1 MNDQKNSQ
9 QAFLGKI
16 EYEAAVYT
24 TQKIQD
30 YVGNP
35 LIEALPPILETEEQV
50 VDAFYSLP
58 RVRDEERVLPPLL
71 RTHVIKRVKG
81 FIQPLPIHIKME
93 SKISVL
99 IRQSYLSRNPLSI
112 EYKKRMKLLHQ
123 LKAESEINAD
133 DVTNYYSGFTSTAEC
148 MFING
153 VSGMGKT
160 TAARRILQMYPQI
173 IRHSEYGGQ
182 LFTRTQIV
190 WLKVDCPYD
199 GSFTTLCRSIFQE
212 IDRLTGSRWNEKYG
226 YLTRSTSTMVMHLT
240 TLLANYDVG
249 LIVIDEIQ
257 NLYNAKGDPTEML
270 DFFVTITNTFSVPIV
285 FIGTNRARNLFQ
297 KNFRLA
303 RRIQSD
309 GYIEIAN
316 LKKDS
321 AEWCLFMES
330 LWSFHVLEDDLPLN
344 NDFNDVFYDQ
354 CQGVIAVAIMLFIF
368 AQNRAISEGKTALT
382 PEFINK
388 TANEDLKLIKP
399 MIVALRSKNPL
410 EIAKFDDL
418 SIDEDAILKHY
429 EHNIAMSE
437 RVQEKIRQRKEEL
450 EDVRSKVNDNLFI
463 EFSTSGL
470 FTSIKPDTM
479 REIIDSTVSNSDVN
493 LDYDDLKD
501 LTMELLQAE
510 KKRLKKPKNDN
521 VVSMEKQSLLVIF
534 DKSVKDKQH
543 PYDGFKKCDFIKDP
557 LIEFLKVK

>member
-1 MNDQKNSQ
+1 MNDRKSDQQTVLEKN
-9 QAFLGKI
+9 
-16 EYEAAVYT
+16 EYEAAIYT
-24 TQKIQD
+24 PQKIQD

-58 RVRDEERVLPPLL
+58 RVRDEERGLPPLL

-99 IRQSYLSRNPLSI
+99 IRQSYLSRNPLGI

-123 LKAESEINAD
+123 LKEENEINAD
-133 DVTNYYSGFTSTAEC
+133 EVANYYSGFTSTAEC

-199 GSFTTLCRSIFQE
+199 GSFTTLCRNIFQE

-321 AEWCLFMES
+321 AEWCLFIES
-330 LWSFHVLEDDLPLN
+330 LWSFHVLEDDLPMN
-344 NDFNDVFYDQ
+344 NEFNEVFYDQ
-354 CQGVIAVAIMLFIF
+354 CQGVIAVAIMLFMF

-382 PEFINK
+382 PETINK

-399 MIVALRSKNPL
+399 MIMALRSGNPM

-418 SIDEDAILKHY
+418 TIDENAILKHY
-429 EHNIAMSE
+429 EQDIAMSE
-437 RVQEKIRQRKEEL
+437 RVQEKIRQKKEEL
-450 EDVRSKVNDNLFI
+450 EDVRGKANDDLFI

-470 FTSIKPDTM
+470 FTSIKTDTM
-479 REIIDSTVSNSDVN
+479 RKIIDSIVTNSDVN
-493 LDYDDLKD
+493 TDYDDLKD
-501 LTMELLQAE
+501 LAMELLQAE

-521 VVSMEKQSLLVIF
+521 VVFMEKQSLLVIF
-534 DKSVKDKQH
+534 DKSVKDNQH
-543 PYDGFKKCDFIKDP
+543 PYDGFKKYGFIKNP
-557 LIEFLKVK
+557 LVEFLKVE

>member
-1 MNDQKNSQ
+1 MNDQKNNQ
-9 QAFLGKI
+9 QAFLEKN

-24 TQKIQD
+24 THKLQD
-30 YVGNP
+30 YIGNP

-99 IRQSYLSRNPLSI
+99 IRQSYLSRNPFSI

-160 TAARRILQMYPQI
+160 TAAKRILQMYPQI
-173 IRHSEYGGQ
+173 IRHSEYEGQ

-199 GSFTTLCRSIFQE
+199 GSFTTLCRNIFQE

-316 LKKDS
+316 LKENS
-321 AEWCLFMES
+321 AEWSLFIES
-330 LWSFHVLEDDLPLN
+330 LWGFHVLEDGLPMD

-354 CQGVIAVAIMLFIF
+354 CQGVIAVAIMLFMF

-382 PEFINK
+382 PEIINK
-388 TANEDLKLIKP
+388 TANEDFKLIKP
-399 MIVALRSKNPL
+399 MIVALRSENPL

-450 EDVRSKVNDNLFI
+450 EDVRSKVNDDLFI

-470 FTSIKPDTM
+470 FTSIKPDVM
-479 REIIDSTVSNSDVN
+479 KKIIDSTVANSDVN
-493 LDYDDLKD
+493 SDYDDLKD

-534 DKSVKDKQH
+534 DRSVKDKQH
-543 PYDGFKKCDFIKDP
+543 PYDGFKKYGFIKDP
-557 LIEFLKVK
+557 LVEFLKVK